1 MQPGPAFCFQGMAVT
16 NIIMYKH
23 GALACARLFFAALP
37 PGLPA
42 EIYRWVDEN
51 GQVHFE
57 DRSKDQSESGVR
69 RYTTPS
75 SASDTPAQRMEKTRK
90 LLNAYEAERQQA
102 REQQEKQ
109 KELAE
114 KRKRSCMTARDNL
127 RQYQSYGGIYRLDK
141 EGNRVYISDQE
152 RITLLEQSR
161 EKVAEYCD

>member
-1 MQPGPAFCFQGMAVT
+1 MAVT
-16 NIIMYKH
+16 NITMFKH
-23 GALACARLFFAALP
+23 VTPVCVLLVFAALP
-37 PGLPA
+37 SSLSA
-42 EIYRWVDEN
+42 EIYRWVDED

-57 DRSKDQSESGVR
+57 DRSKDQSKSGVR

-127 RQYQSYGGIYRLDK
+127 HQYQSYGGIYRLDK
-141 EGNRVYISDQE
+141 KGNRVYISDQE